1 MTRAPKDPTAVAAS
15 RDDPLL
21 RHLSERIGGPAGR
34 RLRPRWRPAQVLL
47 VLTVVAILLS
57 ALTSQYCRINGWGGV
72 GVYHAGCYSD
82 ISALYS
88 SRGLEQEPF
97 SPLIAPGYFEYP
109 VLTSVIAALAAA
121 LTGWLMSVELL
132 EGVLWE
138 PERASLLYWDLSF
151 AAAALVWL
159 VLVLVVMKAAGA
171 RPWDAAIVATSP
183 AIIFGIGINW
193 DIWAVAAMALA
204 VLAFNRGAHVS
215 AGVMIGVGVSF
226 KLFPLFMLGAVLVL
240 VLRRDTGLGMPVF
253 LRTLLGAVLSWLVLN
268 VPAMLLS
275 FSSWSQFFEL
285 SAERGAG
292 YSSPWHIW
300 QVLAERSGGT
310 GLSADTISL
319 WSFGLFA
326 ASCAGILVLGLLAPQ
341 PPRMV
346 QLLFL
351 IVAAFLIF
359 NKVYSPQFM
368 IWLVP
373 LIALAIPRWRDV
385 LIWQSFQMLH
395 FWAIWMY
402 LAGIVGDQD
411 PQHSF
416 DSLLYVAAVLGHIGA
431 TVYLMVQVARGIW
444 DPSRDPVRSSAAV
457 LDAPAPQL
465 RSGSQTIS

>member
-1 MTRAPKDPTAVAAS
+1 VAAS

-21 RHLSERIGGPAGR
+21 RHLSERVGGPAGK